1 MFGTITLK
9 GHQNKNIFVDEHGRT
24 FRIINM
30 WSDANA
36 EVYKYVQL
44 RKFNDDS
51 WYLLRDLEISR
62 RKIK

>member
-1 MFGTITLK
+1 MFGTLTLK
-9 GHQNKNIFVDEHGRT
+9 GHQNKNVFVDESGRT

-51 WYLLRDLEISR
+51 WYLMRDLEISR